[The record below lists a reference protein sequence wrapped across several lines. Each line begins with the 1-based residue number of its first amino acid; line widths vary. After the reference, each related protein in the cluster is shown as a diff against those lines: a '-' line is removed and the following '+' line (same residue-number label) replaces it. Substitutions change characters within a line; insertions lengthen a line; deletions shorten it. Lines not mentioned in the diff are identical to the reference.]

1 MDVYK
6 KLRILVVILI
16 IAFSGTLMGCGQIG
30 NLKVKLGMKNRDFEY
45 IKEGKINKV
54 TIQNIRDKGFTFI
67 VTDKNSI
74 RELYNILS
82 EAKEVNNK
90 ISLEADY
97 TLEFY
102 EGINKVH
109 KFNYVAGLDKTDAG
123 NLYGDNKM
131 YIVSKTLDDDIIK
144 NFWDIRIPKE
154 FKNVYYTSMI
164 KALEDYNKDLKG
176 DEKIGIDMEDEEVAK
191 FVMTMDIE
199 EFKENLKSNQE
210 IIKNDDRN
218 KYDITMDISTEGY
231 KSDIYKCIITFFN
244 KKTKKETKYYFVNNY
259 DLGVWK
265 FNMSKD
271 KEPDKF

>member
-1 MDVYK
+1 MCK
-6 KLRILVVILI
+6 KLRILVIVLI
-16 IAFSGTLMGCGQIG
+16 MAFSGNLMGCDQID
-30 NLKVKLGMKNRDFEY
+30 NLQVKFGMKNKDFEY

-90 ISLEADY
+90 ISLEPDY

-102 EGINKVH
+102 ESIDKVH

-123 NLYGDNKM
+123 NLYGDNKI
-131 YIVSKTLDDDIIK
+131 YIVSKSLDDNIIK

-154 FKNVYYTSMI
+154 FKNVYYNSMI
-164 KALEDYNKDLKG
+164 KALEDYSKDLKS
-176 DEKIGIDMEDEEVAK
+176 DEKIGLDIDDEEVAK
-191 FVMTMDIE
+191 FIMTMDIE
-199 EFKENLKSNQE
+199 EFKENLKSNEE

-231 KSDIYKCIITFFN
+231 KSHIYKCIITFLN

-259 DLGVWK
+259 DLGAWK

-271 KEPDKF
+271 KKPEKF